1 MKAMIDRIEE
11 EIAVLIPID
20 DETVHV
26 NVPPPLLPS
35 GSREGDIL
43 TITFERD
50 PEATLAA
57 HERVANLVDRLQRT
71 G

>member
-11 EIAVLIPID
+11 DIAVLILIE

-26 NVPPPLLPS
+26 NVPVTLLPS

-50 PEATLAA
+50 SEATRAA
-57 HERVANLVDRLQRT
+57 HELVAVLVDRLSRT

>member
-1 MKAMIDRIEE
+1 MKAVIDRIDED
-11 EIAVLIPID
+11 IAVLIQVD

-26 NVPPPLLPS
+26 NVPVTLLPS

-43 TITFERD
+43 TITCERD
-50 PEATLAA
+50 VEATRAA
-57 HERVANLVDRLQRT
+57 HERVAGLVDRLKRT